1 MQGKPLLA
9 VSLSWSLLA
18 ACLASPSAAPAL
30 APEPGGPAAG
40 LPPSAPAA
48 PDPGAPGSAAG
59 ASASAAVSA
68 AGSASAPPVAAA
80 PPGARRWRYRGFV
93 EANPGS
99 SGVVKTTVDLVLVE
113 VTRREIEPGLVLGE
127 LVAEIG
133 GALATRERLQ
143 EAGLE
148 SAPFSSFPLRWGLL
162 RDARGKAPRV
172 WLLEGEIPASGATLS
187 RAQKETATFDFN
199 RSVGPVEALP
209 RMPADRAVAYTRQV
223 GVWKSRCEGFE
234 HPAPES
240 GDFYFSERCYNDGA
254 GLTLLHFS
262 SVWGTYR
269 FELATL
275 P

>member
-1 MQGKPLLA
+1 
-9 VSLSWSLLA
+9 
-18 ACLASPSAAPAL
+18 
-30 APEPGGPAAG
+30 
-40 LPPSAPAA
+40 
-48 PDPGAPGSAAG
+48 
-59 ASASAAVSA
+59 VSA

-199 RSVGPVEALP
+199 RSVGPFEALP

-234 HPAPES
+234 HPAPDPAAFLLGVGHLPLRAGDAPLS
-240 GDFYFSERCYNDGA
+240 GAPRNPGPRGPIPSRARARRALSCSPRRRSPGPAQIPWCSGEDQRTSILFRFCPWSFSCQR
-254 GLTLLHFS
+254 TI
-262 SVWGTYR
+262 SVALWR
-269 FELATL
+269 V
-275 P
+275 